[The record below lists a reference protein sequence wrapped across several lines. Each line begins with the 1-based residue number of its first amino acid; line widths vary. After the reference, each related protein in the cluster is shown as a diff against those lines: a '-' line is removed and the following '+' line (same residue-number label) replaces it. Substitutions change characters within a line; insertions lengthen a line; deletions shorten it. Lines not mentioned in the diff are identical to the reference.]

1 MDYRARDKKKPYE
14 LDLRDIWKR
23 EQRKMTLKQ
32 VVFLPYLLF
41 RSISISGQKT
51 YYPELERKNR
61 LERILDNMAWSIE
74 NLEPNMYYTSYGLD
88 IKNFHDPKDYLP
100 YREFKL
106 SREGA
111 HYSTPSG
118 RHYDSKILLRDKY
131 IFSCY
136 LESALGVG
144 VVPKTLGVLENDYIE
159 EFDTK
164 QRVSIEDFISKHPRF
179 FCKLIDGECA
189 DSVLL
194 IQASEGKLW
203 NGKEE
208 ISIDGIKKAVSG
220 GRYILQNVVEQHE
233 LVNRIN
239 PSCINTIRIITIRGK
254 SGAINVFAASMRIGV
269 SKDSFVDNRAA
280 GGMAVGI
287 TEEGKLKK
295 YGFQHVEFGGKS
307 EKHPVTGTVF
317 EGYQLPFWKE
327 VVDLVTKA
335 HGCFRGI
342 QSIGW
347 DVAITPTG
355 PILIEGND
363 NWEVPNPQDSHG
375 GLKKRWYDLINS

>member
-136 LESALGVG
+136 LESALGDG

-159 EFDTK
+159 
-164 QRVSIEDFISKHPRF
+164 
-179 FCKLIDGECA
+179 
-189 DSVLL
+189 
-194 IQASEGKLW
+194 
-203 NGKEE
+203 
-208 ISIDGIKKAVSG
+208 
-220 GRYILQNVVEQHE
+220 
-233 LVNRIN
+233 
-239 PSCINTIRIITIRGK
+239 
-254 SGAINVFAASMRIGV
+254 
-269 SKDSFVDNRAA
+269 
-280 GGMAVGI
+280 
-287 TEEGKLKK
+287 
-295 YGFQHVEFGGKS
+295 
-307 EKHPVTGTVF
+307 
-317 EGYQLPFWKE
+317 
-327 VVDLVTKA
+327 
-335 HGCFRGI
+335 
-342 QSIGW
+342 
-347 DVAITPTG
+347 
-355 PILIEGND
+355 
-363 NWEVPNPQDSHG
+363 
-375 GLKKRWYDLINS
+375 